1 VRRNQPDEIPAILLA
16 RLAVD
21 ENHQGAGLGPAL
33 LKHFILKSIEVSAM
47 VGVRLL
53 LVHAMDEEARDFYL
67 HFDFE
72 PSPVDDLTLML
83 LLSDVIGQ

>member
-1 VRRNQPDEIPAILLA
+1 MI
-16 RLAVD
+16 
-21 ENHQGAGLGPAL
+21 
-33 LKHFILKSIEVSAM
+33 
-47 VGVRLL
+47 GVRLL

-83 LLSDVIGQ
+83 LLSDVIGS